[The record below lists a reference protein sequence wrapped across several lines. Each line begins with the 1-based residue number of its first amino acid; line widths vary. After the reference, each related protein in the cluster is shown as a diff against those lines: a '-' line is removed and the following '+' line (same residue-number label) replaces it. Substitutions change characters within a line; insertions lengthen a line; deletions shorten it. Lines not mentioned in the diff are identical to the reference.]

1 MATLNRSFQSKI
13 DLFLDSRIG
22 RQLREFEQLSAC
34 AGLRTKTRKDEKGNV
49 TVYKDESDNIN
60 KARINHYGGHTAK
73 GGYIPPRPFIDEP
86 LKDTYLLGEFEDE
99 VARIL
104 SGGRKREYTRIQGT
118 VIGHRASQMT
128 SAGGP
133 SSTLNKIA
141 SSLVD
146 EQRSAIIMAQPR
158 NADSTIARKK
168 KDSPLRNTYDM
179 FNSLEGWVE

>member
-1 MATLNRSFQSKI
+1 MATINRSFQSKI

-22 RQLREFEQLSAC
+22 RQLREFEQMSAC
-34 AGLRTKTRKDEKGNV
+34 AGIRNDIENT
-49 TVYKDESDNIN
+49 Y
-60 KARINHYGGHTAK
+60 KARINHYGGTTHR
-73 GGYIPPRPFIDEP
+73 GGIIPPRPFIDEP

-133 SSTLNKIA
+133 SSTLKKIA

-146 EQRSAIIMAQPR
+146 EQRSAIIMAEPG
-158 NADSTIARKK
+158 NALSTIMRKG

-179 FNSLEGWVE
+179 FNSLKGWAE